1 MKFHLTRVCLV
12 GFSLLALAPA
22 TQAQNTALEADEVTL
37 DDASGKIQ
45 ATGNVE
51 LTYGATRLTGD
62 MIYLDRSQESV
73 SVPGPF
79 RLKQADGSVLTA
91 KGAELNTRLD
101 SGLFEDLHIT
111 MPQSGR
117 MSAARAE
124 DTPDALR
131 LQQAIFTSCDE
142 CPTQDGDPL
151 WQIRASEID
160 YDRVGQNMVYRH
172 PRLEVYGLPVFYLP
186 YLAHAGPEVDRR
198 SGFLAPRLASSGDF
212 GTAVETPYFLDLAP
226 NYDLTLSP
234 RIGTKQDPFIT
245 GEWRHLTE
253 SGSYNLTAYIHQPRA
268 ELSEDTS
275 RETRLGLVGSGRFRL
290 AEWDLDFALQDASD
304 DLFFKRYDISNTN
317 RLTNRL
323 SLSRSFT
330 NQNITLETYHF
341 RNTLKAEED
350 STVDRILPSLTQ
362 QIYFDADIFGGDL
375 SMTNRL
381 THETRKL
388 GTDVTHLTSRLDWT
402 WQHRT
407 TGGFVLSA
415 RNRFVM
421 DGYQYDAESWQM
433 ETADEF
439 LAANATAFT
448 LAYPLRRIGAKTT
461 QLLTPKA
468 QIVLATEN
476 DDYADI
482 PYIDGTSID
491 LSRAQLFNALATK
504 DEASRFNFGLLHKLD
519 SLSGLRTEFFIG
531 QSLNL
536 SDMSYAPKTG
546 YGDDRSALLIDMA
559 VHAGA
564 FSVSQQARYDETGSQ
579 LLRSESRAALHFDSL
594 KFGLTHS
601 FYEVGQ
607 NGLSALDEA
616 TASLDWQLSDMWH
629 ISASFRENL
638 ETEKRVEELTS
649 LTYEDEC
656 TLLQL
661 SLSRDYSEVAGIEA
675 DTSINFTFTL
685 KTIGGMPA
693 PR

>member
-51 LTYGATRLTGD
+51 LTYGEARLTGD
-62 MIYLDRSQESV
+62 LIFLDRTQESL

-79 RLKQADGSVLTA
+79 RLEQADGTVVTA
-91 KGAELNTRLD
+91 SGAELNTRLD
-101 SGLFEDLHIT
+101 SGRFEDLRLDL
-111 MPQSGR
+111 PQSGR
-117 MSAARAE
+117 MSAAKAE
-124 DTPDALR
+124 DTPDALL
-131 LQQAIFTSCDE
+131 LQDAMFTSCDE

-151 WQIRASEID
+151 WQIRASRIN
-160 YDRVGQNMVYRH
+160 YDRVGQNMIYRH
-172 PRLEVYGLPVFYLP
+172 PRLEVYGLPVFYMP
-186 YLAHAGPEVDRR
+186 YLAHAGPDVERR

-226 NYDLTLSP
+226 NYDLTVSP

-253 SGSYNLTAYIHQPRA
+253 SGTYSLTAYVHQPRD

-290 AEWDLDFALQDASD
+290 ADWDLDFALQEASD

-323 SLSRSFT
+323 TLSRSFT

-341 RNTLKAEED
+341 RNTLKAEEE

-388 GTDVTHLTSRLDWT
+388 GTDITHLTSRLDWT

-407 TGGFVLSA
+407 AGGFVLSA

-421 DGYQYDAESWQM
+421 DGYQYDAKSGQM
-433 ETADEF
+433 EMADEF

-461 QLLTPKA
+461 QFLTPKA

-504 DEASRFNFGLLHKLD
+504 DEASRLNLGLVHKLD
-519 SLSGLRTEFFIG
+519 TPSGLRTEFFVG

-546 YGDDRSALLIDMA
+546 YGDDRSALLVDMA

-564 FSVSQQARYDETGSQ
+564 LSLSQQARYDEAGSE
-579 LLRSESRAALHFDSL
+579 LLRSESRAALAFD
-594 KFGLTHS
+594 GLTLGLTRS
-601 FYEVGQ
+601 FYEAGE
-607 NGLSALDEA
+607 NGAAALDEA
-616 TASLDWQLSDMWH
+616 TASLKWQIDDTWH
-629 ISASFRENL
+629 LSASLRENL
-638 ETEKRVEELTS
+638 ETEKRVEELTR

-685 KTIGGMPA
+685 KTIGGTA
-693 PR
+693 VER